1 MSRHF
6 ERLHY
11 HHILSPIVVMAVF
24 SILMLISLPYIHKS
38 YAHAFV
44 INSDPSPSQT
54 LKSPP
59 TKVEV
64 YLSEPV
70 DLRYSKLS
78 VIGQDGK
85 QVDNKNLQYANE
97 DQTALSVILPQ
108 DIKDGLYTVSTKML
122 SQIDGH
128 VTDNAFVFGLG
139 EAKVPKSVSSK
150 SLQSSSSSQ
159 LSILDAIARIP
170 ALVSQVMIVGA
181 AFATLWLWKPM
192 SKISWLKS
200 YFAQTRNRID
210 RSLIKL
216 IVIGSVILVLSDFGM
231 IYVQAYS
238 INAGIADAIAT
249 KFGSI
254 WIARTLESLVILVIA
269 IVIYI
274 KLKKTNSSVPSKSD
288 ISSILAVGL
297 AILVTTTLIGH
308 SSAVGTV
315 IPIII
320 DFVHNLAASIWIGS
334 VIYLAFVVVPKIKQ
348 APLEGY
354 VKDSVL
360 SIIIPRFSTIPVVI
374 LGIIVI
380 TGPFLLYILE
390 NNLDLILAS
399 LYGKTL
405 IAKLALAAVMISIG
419 GYNQTVIYRQAL
431 NIATIAVNTSL
442 STSTSPARTADS
454 SSNRISSMKRRS
466 GAASQQTQNNNNKE
480 FPSSSSPSNSYR
492 PYNSKTSTV
501 SKLNMTTKIEAIV
514 GILLLIA
521 VAILVNTGLPASEF
535 QNQQKI
541 QQKIQVEAQTLPSK
555 NIKNQIFT
563 FTKFAENG
571 SGIKL
576 SIDPFTPGNNNFKI
590 SFLDQNRNLLDI
602 KSVKMKLTQI
612 EQGIGPIE
620 IDTKQIS
627 KGIFS
632 ANAAFGLSGEWNV
645 LVEAFQNKANSL
657 NIVATYNLF
666 VKPKLDQI
674 KFNVREFR
682 IPDSNNNSNSNSNN
696 NSQPL
701 YPLYDN
707 SRNVIWVGDTVID
720 SSRIFEFNLNSNKFT
735 EHNINGTSIVT
746 IMALDHNNQI
756 WYADPLMGHLGH
768 YDPNTYTN
776 QIYKIP
782 SPDFILSGMAVD
794 RSDNVWLTSASTNS
808 ILRFNAQ
815 AKNFIT
821 LQLPTT
827 NTTALAVT
835 IDASDQIWIAE
846 GVGKLANIDPTNNF
860 KVTEYSLKGKNNTL
874 VNPTALLADPITGD
888 IYISE
893 HDGHA
898 VSVFNPVIKTFKEY
912 LPLNSNGKPFGM
924 ALDSNNNLWVA
935 EQAIN
940 KIAIIDP
947 RIGEYKEVTI
957 PSSTPF
963 IQWLTSD
970 SRGDIWFAEQRGD
983 SLGVITIN
991 ANPLQS
997 GSSAGDATAN
1007 SLINN
1012 NQSSS
1017 GIDYFI
1023 SHQYGFNYTEIVGP
1037 AVAAGII
1044 ASALFYTKSITDLRN
1059 SMNQLNK
1066 GVNSKF
1072 DRRPRRS

>member
-1 MSRHF
+1 MSRYF
-6 ERLHY
+6 VRLHY
-11 HHILSPIVVMAVF
+11 HHHHRYILSPIVVLAVF
-24 SILMLISLPYIHKS
+24 LILMLISLPSIPKS

-44 INSDPSPSQT
+44 INSNPSPSQT
-54 LKSPP
+54 LQSPP

-78 VIGQDGK
+78 VIGEDGK
-85 QVDNKNLQYANE
+85 QVDNKNVQYANG
-97 DQTALSVILPQ
+97 DQTALSVILLQ
-108 DIKDGLYTVSTKML
+108 DMKDGLYTVSTKML

-128 VTDNAFVFGLG
+128 VTDNAFVFGVG
-139 EAKVPKSVSSK
+139 EVEVPNSVSSE
-150 SLQSSSSSQ
+150 SLQSFSSQ
-159 LSILDAIARIP
+159 LSILDAIARFP
-170 ALVSQVMIVGA
+170 ALVGQVMIVGA

-192 SKISWLKS
+192 SKISWLKNA
-200 YFAQTRNRID
+200 FAQTRNRVD

-216 IVIGSVILVLSDFGM
+216 IVIGSVILVLSDFCM
-231 IYVQAYS
+231 IYVQAFS

-249 KFGSI
+249 KFGTI
-254 WIARTLESLVILVIA
+254 WIARTLESFVILVIA
-269 IVIYI
+269 ASIYL
-274 KLKKTNSSVPSKSD
+274 KLKKTNSAIPSKQD
-288 ISSILAVGL
+288 ILSILAVGL

-308 SSAVGTV
+308 SSAVGNV
-315 IPIII
+315 IPITI
-320 DFVHNLAASIWIGS
+320 DFMHNLAASIWIGS

-348 APLEGY
+348 APLDEY
-354 VKDSVL
+354 VKASIL

-390 NNLDLILAS
+390 TNLDLILAS
-399 LYGKTL
+399 LYGKAL
-405 IAKLALAAVMISIG
+405 IAKLVLAAVMICIG

-431 NIATIAVNTSL
+431 KVATIAMTTSSS
-442 STSTSPARTADS
+442 STSASPTRTVS
-454 SSNRISSMKRRS
+454 SSNRINSMKRRQ
-466 GAASQQTQNNNNKE
+466 GAAQQTQNNNNKE
-480 FPSSSSPSNSYR
+480 FPSSYSSNSYR
-492 PYNSKTSTV
+492 PHNSKMSTV
-501 SKLNMTTKIEAIV
+501 SKLNTSTKVEAIV
-514 GILLLIA
+514 GILLLVA
-521 VAILVNTGLPASEF
+521 VAVLVNTGLPASEF
-535 QNQQKI
+535 QTQQQI
-541 QQKIQVEAQTLPSK
+541 QQQNIQAEAQTLPSK
-555 NIKNQIFT
+555 NIKYQT
-563 FTKFAENG
+563 FTSTKFVENG
-571 SGIKL
+571 SRVKL

-620 IDTKQIS
+620 VDTKQIS

-645 LVEAFQNKANSL
+645 VVEAFQNKANSL
-657 NIVATYNLF
+657 NVVATYNLF

-682 IPDSNNNSNSNSNN
+682 ITGNNSNDNN

-720 SSRIFEFNLNSNKFT
+720 SGRLFEFNLNSNKFT

-746 IMALDHNNQI
+746 VMALDHNNQI
-756 WYADPLMGHLGH
+756 WYADPLMRHLGH

-782 SPDFILSGMAVD
+782 SPDFILYGMAID
-794 RSDNVWLTSASTNS
+794 RSDNVWLTSANTNS
-808 ILRFNAQ
+808 ILRFNTQ
-815 AKNFIT
+815 AKNFT
-821 LQLPTT
+821 TFQFPTT
-827 NTTALAVT
+827 NTTALGIT
-835 IDASDQIWIAE
+835 IDPSDQIWIAE

-860 KVTEYSLKGKNNTL
+860 KITEYSPEGKNNTL

-893 HDGHA
+893 HDGYA

-924 ALDSNNNLWVA
+924 ALDNNNNLWIA
-935 EQAIN
+935 EQTIN

-947 RIGEYKEVTI
+947 RTGEDKEVTI
-957 PSSTPF
+957 PSPSPF

-970 SRGDIWFAEQRGD
+970 SRGNIWFAEQRGD
-983 SLGVITIN
+983 SLGVITVN

-997 GSSAGDATAN
+997 GSPAGDATTN
-1007 SLINN
+1007 SLSNN

-1017 GIDYFI
+1017 DGDNDFI
-1023 SHQYGFNYTEIVGP
+1023 PQYGFNFTEIVGP

-1044 ASALFYTKSITDLRN
+1044 ASALFYIKSITDLRK
-1059 SMNQLNK
+1059 SMKQVNK
-1066 GVNSKF
+1066 GLNSEH
-1072 DRRPRRS
+1072 

>member
-6 ERLHY
+6 GRLHY
-11 HHILSPIVVMAVF
+11 HHILSPIVVIAVF
-24 SILMLISLPYIHKS
+24 SILMLVSLPTIPKS

-44 INSDPSPSQT
+44 INSNPTPSQT
-54 LKSPP
+54 LKAPP

-64 YLSEPV
+64 HLSEPV

-78 VIGQDGK
+78 VIDQYGK
-85 QVDNKNLQYANE
+85 QVDNKNVQYANG
-97 DQTALSVILPQ
+97 DQTALSVILPH

-128 VTDNAFVFGLG
+128 VTDNAFVFGVG
-139 EAKVPKSVSSK
+139 EAKIPNNVSSE
-150 SLQSSSSSQ
+150 SLQSSSSSSQ
-159 LSILDAIARIP
+159 LSILDAIARFP
-170 ALVSQVMIVGA
+170 ALVGQVMIVGA

-192 SKISWLKS
+192 SKINWLKND
-200 YFAQTRNRID
+200 FAQTRNSVD

-216 IVIGSVILVLSDFGM
+216 LVIGSVILVLSDFGM

-249 KFGSI
+249 KFGTI
-254 WIARTLESLVILVIA
+254 WIARTSISFVILVIA
-269 IVIYI
+269 VFIYL
-274 KLKKTNSSVPSKSD
+274 KLKKTSSAIPSKQD
-288 ISSILAVGL
+288 ILSILVAGL

-308 SSAVGTV
+308 SSAVGHI
-315 IPIII
+315 IPIAI

-334 VIYLAFVVVPKIKQ
+334 IIYLAFVVVPKIKK
-348 APLEGY
+348 APVDEY
-354 VKDSVL
+354 VKASVL
-360 SIIIPRFSTIPVVI
+360 SIIIPRFSTIPIVI

-390 NNLDLILAS
+390 DNLDLILAS
-399 LYGKTL
+399 LYGKAL
-405 IAKLALAAVMISIG
+405 IAKLVLAAVMISIG

-431 NIATIAVNTSL
+431 NIATIAMNTSL
-442 STSTSPARTADS
+442 SISTSPTRTV
-454 SSNRISSMKRRS
+454 SNSDRISSIKRKRP
-466 GAASQQTQNNNNKE
+466 GAAAPQQTQNNKE
-480 FPSSSSPSNSYR
+480 FPSSSRPSNSYR
-492 PYNSKTSTV
+492 PYNSKMSTV
-501 SKLNMTTKIEAIV
+501 SKFNTSTKVEAIV
-514 GILLLIA
+514 GILLLVA
-521 VAILVNTGLPASEF
+521 VAVLVNTGLPASEF
-535 QNQQKI
+535 QNQQQM
-541 QQKIQVEAQTLPSK
+541 QQKVQLEAQTLPSK
-555 NIKNQIFT
+555 NIKNQTFT
-563 FTKFAENG
+563 FTKFAENA
-571 SGIKL
+571 SRIKL

-590 SFLDQNRNLLDI
+590 SFLDQNRNPLDI
-602 KSVKMKLTQI
+602 NSVKMKLTQI

-620 IDTKQIS
+620 VDTKQIS

-666 VKPKLDQI
+666 VKPTLDQI

-682 IPDSNNNSNSNSNN
+682 ITGNNNSSSS
-696 NSQPL
+696 SQPL

-720 SSRIFEFNLNSNKFT
+720 SSRIFEFRLNSNKFT

-746 IMALDHNNQI
+746 VMALDHNNQI
-756 WYADPLMGHLGH
+756 WYADPLMRHLGH
-768 YDPNTYTN
+768 YDPDTHTN

-782 SPDFILSGMAVD
+782 SPEFIVSGIAID
-794 RSDNVWLTSASTNS
+794 RDDNVWLTSANS
-808 ILRFNAQ
+808 SSIFRFNIQ
-815 AKNFIT
+815 AKNFTT

-827 NTTALAVT
+827 NTTALGIT

-860 KVTEYSLKGKNNTL
+860 KITEYSPKGKNNTL
-874 VNPTALLADPITGD
+874 VNPTALLTDPITGD

-893 HDGHA
+893 HDGHII
-898 VSVFNPVIKTFKEY
+898 SVFNPVIKTFKEY
-912 LPLNSNGKPFGM
+912 LPLNSNSKPSGM
-924 ALDSNNNLWVA
+924 ALDGNANLWIA
-935 EQAIN
+935 EQTIN

-947 RIGEYKEVTI
+947 RTGEYKEVTI
-957 PSSTPF
+957 PSPNPSPF

-970 SRGDIWFAEQRGD
+970 SRGNIWFAEQQAD

-997 GSSAGDATAN
+997 GSPAGDATAN
-1007 SLINN
+1007 SLSNN
-1012 NQSSS
+1012 NQSS
-1017 GIDYFI
+1017 GDNNYFI
-1023 SHQYGFNYTEIVGP
+1023 SYHYGFNYTEIVGP

-1044 ASALFYTKSITDLRN
+1044 TSALFYTKSITDLRN
-1059 SMNQLNK
+1059 SMKQVNK
-1066 GVNSKF
+1066 GVNNKF
-1072 DRRPRRS
+1072 DRRLRRS

>member
-6 ERLHY
+6 GKLHY
-11 HHILSPIVVMAVF
+11 HHILNPIVVMAVF
-24 SILMLISLPYIHKS
+24 SILILISLPSIPKS

-44 INSDPSPSQT
+44 INSNPSPSQT

-78 VIGQDGK
+78 VIDQNGK
-85 QVDNKNLQYANE
+85 QVDNKNVQYANG
-97 DQTALSVILPQ
+97 DQTALSVILLP

-128 VTDNAFVFGLG
+128 VTDNAFVFGVG
-139 EAKVPKSVSSK
+139 EAKVPNSVSSK
-150 SLQSSSSSQ
+150 SLQSSSSQ

-181 AFATLWLWKPM
+181 AFATLWLWEPM

-200 YFAQTRNRID
+200 DFAQTRNRID

-216 IVIGSVILVLSDFGM
+216 IVIGSIILALSDFGM

-249 KFGSI
+249 KFGNI
-254 WIARTLESLVILVIA
+254 WIVRTLASLVILVIA
-269 IVIYI
+269 IIIYL
-274 KLKKTNSSVPSKSD
+274 KLNKTNSSIPSKPD
-288 ISSILAVGL
+288 ILSILAVGL

-308 SSAVGTV
+308 SSAVGNV
-315 IPIII
+315 MPIII

-348 APLEGY
+348 APIEGY

-374 LGIIVI
+374 LGVIVI

-399 LYGKTL
+399 LYGKAL

-419 GYNQTVIYRQAL
+419 GYNQTVIYRQAF
-431 NIATIAVNTSL
+431 NIATIAINTS
-442 STSTSPARTADS
+442 SSTSPTRTVDS
-454 SSNRISSMKRRS
+454 GNKISSMKKRS
-466 GAASQQTQNNNNKE
+466 ESASQQTQNNNNKE
-480 FPSSSSPSNSYR
+480 FPPPSSSPSNSYR
-492 PYNSKTSTV
+492 PYNSKISSV
-501 SKLNMTTKIEAIV
+501 SKFNTTTKIEAIV
-514 GILLLIA
+514 GILLLVA
-521 VAILVNTGLPASEF
+521 VAVLVNTGLPASEF
-535 QNQQKI
+535 QNQQQM
-541 QQKIQVEAQTLPSK
+541 QQKVQAESQTLPSK

-563 FTKFAENG
+563 FTKFAENDTR
-571 SGIKL
+571 IKL

-590 SFLDQNRNLLDI
+590 SFLDQNKNPLDI
-602 KSVKMKLTQI
+602 KSVKMKLTQT

-620 IDTKQIS
+620 VGTKQLS

-657 NIVATYNLF
+657 NIVTTYDLF

-682 IPDSNNNSNSNSNN
+682 ITDNSSN

-720 SSRIFEFNLNSNKFT
+720 SGRIFEFNLNSNKFT
-735 EHNINGTSIVT
+735 EHNINDTSIVT
-746 IMALDHNNQI
+746 VMALDHNNQI
-756 WYADPLMGHLGH
+756 WYADPLMKHLGH
-768 YDPNTYTN
+768 YDPNTHTN

-782 SPDFILSGMAVD
+782 SPYFIISGMAVD
-794 RSDNVWLTSASTNS
+794 RNDNVWLTSASTNS
-808 ILRFNAQ
+808 ILRFNTQ
-815 AKNFIT
+815 AKNFTT

-827 NTTALAVT
+827 NTTALSIT

-860 KVTEYSLKGKNNTL
+860 KVTEYFPKGKNNTL
-874 VNPTALLADPITGD
+874 VNPTALLADPVTGD
-888 IYISE
+888 IYISD

-912 LPLNSNGKPFGM
+912 LPLNSKGKPFGM
-924 ALDSNNNLWVA
+924 TLDSNANLWVA

-947 RIGEYKEVTI
+947 RLGEHKEVTI
-957 PSSTPF
+957 PSSSPF

-983 SLGVITIN
+983 SLGVVTIN
-991 ANPLQS
+991 ANPSQS
-997 GSSAGDATAN
+997 EPSAGDATAN
-1007 SLINN
+1007 SLSNN
-1012 NQSSS
+1012 NQSSNRNN
-1017 GIDYFI
+1017 YLLP
-1023 SHQYGFNYTEIVGP
+1023 HQYGFNYTEIVGP

-1059 SMNQLNK
+1059 SMKQVNK
-1066 GVNSKF
+1066 GVDRKF
-1072 DRRPRRS
+1072 DR

>member
-1 MSRHF
+1 
-6 ERLHY
+6 
-11 HHILSPIVVMAVF
+11 MAVF
-24 SILMLISLPYIHKS
+24 SILILISLPSIPKS

-44 INSDPSPSQT
+44 INSNPSPSQT
-54 LKSPP
+54 LKSSP

-78 VIGQDGK
+78 VIDQNGK
-85 QVDNKNLQYANE
+85 QVDNKNVQYANR
-97 DQTALSVILPQ
+97 DQTALSVILLP

-128 VTDNAFVFGLG
+128 VTDNAFVFGVG
-139 EAKVPKSVSSK
+139 EAKVPNSVSSK
-150 SLQSSSSSQ
+150 SLQSSSSQ

-200 YFAQTRNRID
+200 DFAQTKNRID

-216 IVIGSVILVLSDFGM
+216 IVIGSVMLALSDFGM

-249 KFGSI
+249 KFGNI
-254 WIARTLESLVILVIA
+254 WIVRTLASLVILVIA
-269 IVIYI
+269 IIIYL
-274 KLKKTNSSVPSKSD
+274 KLKKTNSSIPSKSD
-288 ISSILAVGL
+288 ILSILAVGL

-308 SSAVGTV
+308 SSAVGNV
-315 IPIII
+315 VPIII

-348 APLEGY
+348 APIEGY

-374 LGIIVI
+374 LGVIVI

-399 LYGKTL
+399 LYGKAL
-405 IAKLALAAVMISIG
+405 VAKLALAAVMISIG
-419 GYNQTVIYRQAL
+419 GYNQTVIYRQAF
-431 NIATIAVNTSL
+431 NIATIAINTSS
-442 STSTSPARTADS
+442 STLPTRTVDS
-454 SSNRISSMKRRS
+454 GNKISSMKKRS
-466 GAASQQTQNNNNKE
+466 ESASQQTQNNNNKE
-480 FPSSSSPSNSYR
+480 FPPPSSSPSNSYR
-492 PYNSKTSTV
+492 PYNSKISSV
-501 SKLNMTTKIEAIV
+501 SKFNTTTKIEAIV
-514 GILLLIA
+514 GILLLVA
-521 VAILVNTGLPASEF
+521 VAVLVNTGLPASEF
-535 QNQQKI
+535 QNQQQM
-541 QQKIQVEAQTLPSK
+541 QQKVQAEAQTLPSK

-563 FTKFAENG
+563 FTKFAENDTR
-571 SGIKL
+571 IKL

-590 SFLDQNRNLLDI
+590 SFLDQNKNPLDI

-620 IDTKQIS
+620 VGTKQIS

-657 NIVATYNLF
+657 NIVTTYDLF

-682 IPDSNNNSNSNSNN
+682 ITDNSSN

-701 YPLYDN
+701 YPVYDN

-720 SSRIFEFNLNSNKFT
+720 SGTIFELNLNSNKFT
-735 EHNINGTSIVT
+735 EHNINDTSIVT
-746 IMALDHNNQI
+746 VMALDHNNQI
-756 WYADPLMGHLGH
+756 WYADPLMKHLGH
-768 YDPNTYTN
+768 YDPNTHTN

-782 SPDFILSGMAVD
+782 SPYFIISGMAVD
-794 RSDNVWLTSASTNS
+794 RNDNVWLTSASTNS
-808 ILRFNAQ
+808 ILRFNTQ
-815 AKNFIT
+815 AKNFTT

-827 NTTALAVT
+827 NTTALSIT

-860 KVTEYSLKGKNNTL
+860 KVTEYFPKGKNNIL
-874 VNPTALLADPITGD
+874 VNPTALFADPISGD
-888 IYISE
+888 IYISD
-893 HDGHA
+893 HDGDA

-912 LPLNSNGKPFGM
+912 LPLNSKGKPFGM
-924 ALDSNNNLWVA
+924 TLDSNANLWVA

-947 RIGEYKEVTI
+947 RLGEHKEVTI
-957 PSSTPF
+957 PSSSPF

-983 SLGVITIN
+983 SLGVVTIN
-991 ANPLQS
+991 ANPSQS
-997 GSSAGDATAN
+997 EPSAGDATAN
-1007 SLINN
+1007 SLSNN
-1012 NQSSS
+1012 NQSSNRNN
-1017 GIDYFI
+1017 YLLP
-1023 SHQYGFNYTEIVGP
+1023 HQYGFNYTEIVGP

-1059 SMNQLNK
+1059 SMKQVNK
-1066 GVNSKF
+1066 GVDRKF
-1072 DRRPRRS
+1072 DR

>member
-159 LSILDAIARIP
+159 LSILDAIARI
-170 ALVSQVMIVGA
+170 
-181 AFATLWLWKPM
+181 
-192 SKISWLKS
+192 
-200 YFAQTRNRID
+200 
-210 RSLIKL
+210 LIKL

-480 FPSSSSPSNSYR
+480 FPSSSSTSNSYR

-815 AKNFIT
+815 AKNFTT